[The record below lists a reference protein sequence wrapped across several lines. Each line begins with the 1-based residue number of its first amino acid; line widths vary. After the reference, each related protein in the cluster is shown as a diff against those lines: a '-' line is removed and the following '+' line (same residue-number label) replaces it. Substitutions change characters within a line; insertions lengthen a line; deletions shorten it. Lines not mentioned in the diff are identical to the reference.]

1 MSFNLSIDMS
11 AFESE
16 MEQLAERADKAVRP
30 AAQAGAQVL
39 YDRAKSNVAALGR
52 KTGNL
57 DRSIYQAYSANNSN
71 ESKAV
76 YHISWNA
83 TKAPHGHLLEFGYLQ
98 RYLYYQD
105 NQGQI
110 RPMVRP
116 GMEGMPRP
124 GRRASRE
131 QKDAYF
137 MTRPGGPVQVPGYA
151 FLRRAKDAMPQAQE
165 AMRKTFLERLNAR

>member
-1 MSFNLSIDMS
+1 MSFNLSIDVR

-39 YDRAKSNVAALGR
+39 YERVKVNVASLGR

-57 DRSIYQAYSANNSN
+57 DSSIYQAYSADNSN

-83 TKAPHGHLLEFGYLQ
+83 TKAPHGHLVEWGYIKRWQSIMINGKWVTLK
-98 RYLYYQD
+98 
-105 NQGQI
+105 N
-110 RPMVRP
+110 RPL
-116 GMEGMPRP
+116 
-124 GRRASRE
+124 A
-131 QKDAYF
+131 
-137 MTRPGGPVQVPGYA
+137 TPVQVPGKA
-151 FLRRAKDAMPQAQE
+151 FMRRAKDAFPMAEE
-165 AMRKTFLERLNAR
+165 AMRAKFLEVLHGG

>member
-11 AFESE
+11 AFENE

-39 YDRAKSNVAALGR
+39 YERVKVNVASLGR

-57 DRSIYQAYSANNSN
+57 DSSIYQAYSADNSN

-83 TKAPHGHLLEFGYLQ
+83 TKAPHGHLVEWGYIKRWQSIMINGKWVTLK
-98 RYLYYQD
+98 
-105 NQGQI
+105 N
-110 RPMVRP
+110 RPL
-116 GMEGMPRP
+116 
-124 GRRASRE
+124 A
-131 QKDAYF
+131 
-137 MTRPGGPVQVPGYA
+137 TPVQVPGKA
-151 FLRRAKDAMPQAQE
+151 FMRRAKDAFPMAEE
-165 AMRKTFLERLNAR
+165 AMRAKFVELMNER